1 MDRYQF
7 EDAISAYLDN
17 VAKPFMNFSPW
28 LLRLSL
34 GTSFILHGL
43 GKFPMPADGMVKL
56 FESKGIL
63 FPELTASLVALGEV
77 GAGAAVIIGGFLG
90 ATGHLVTR
98 LGGGA
103 VAVIMIGALLIAH
116 PDWLITQKLFM
127 SEQIFLLALGTYFAI
142 RGNN

>member
-1 MDRYQF
+1 MS
-7 EDAISAYLDN
+7 ISAYLDN
-17 VAKPFMNFSPW
+17 VAKPFMNLSPW

-127 SEQIFLLALGTYFAI
+127 SEQIFLLTLGTYFAI
-142 RGNN
+142 RGNS

>member
-1 MDRYQF
+1 MN
-7 EDAISAYLDN
+7 ISAYLDN

-127 SEQIFLLALGTYFAI
+127 SEQIFLLVLGTYFAI

>member
-1 MDRYQF
+1 MS
-7 EDAISAYLDN
+7 ISAYLDN
-17 VAKPFMNFSPW
+17 VAKPFMSLSPW

>member
-1 MDRYQF
+1 MS
-7 EDAISAYLDN
+7 ISAYLDN
-17 VAKPFMNFSPW
+17 VAKPFMNLSPW

-56 FESKGIL
+56 FENKGIL

-103 VAVIMIGALLIAH
+103 VAVIMIGALFIAH

>member
-1 MDRYQF
+1 MS
-7 EDAISAYLDN
+7 ISAYLDN
-17 VAKPFMNFSPW
+17 VAKPFMNLSTW

-56 FESKGIL
+56 FENKGIL

-127 SEQIFLLALGTYFAI
+127 SEQIFLLSLGTYFAI

>member
-1 MDRYQF
+1 MS
-7 EDAISAYLDN
+7 ISAYLDN
-17 VAKPFMNFSPW
+17 VAKPFMNLSPW

-56 FESKGIL
+56 FENKGIL

-127 SEQIFLLALGTYFAI
+127 SEQIFLLALGIYFAI

>member
-1 MDRYQF
+1 MS
-7 EDAISAYLDN
+7 ISAYLDN
-17 VAKPFMNFSPW
+17 VAKPFMNLSPW

-56 FESKGIL
+56 FENKGIL

-116 PDWLITQKLFM
+116 SDWLITQKLFM
-127 SEQIFLLALGTYFAI
+127 SEQIFLLALGAYFAI

>member
-1 MDRYQF
+1 MS
-7 EDAISAYLDN
+7 ISAYLDD
-17 VAKPFMNFSPW
+17 VAKPFMNISPW

-56 FESKGIL
+56 FESKGIY

-77 GAGAAVIIGGFLG
+77 GAGAAVIVGGFLG

-103 VAVIMIGALLIAH
+103 VAVIMIGALVIAH

>member
-1 MDRYQF
+1 MN
-7 EDAISAYLDN
+7 ISAYLDN

-43 GKFPMPADGMVKL
+43 GKFPMPADGMVKS

>member
-1 MDRYQF
+1 MS
-7 EDAISAYLDN
+7 ISAYLDN
-17 VAKPFMNFSPW
+17 VAKPFMNLSPW

-77 GAGAAVIIGGFLG
+77 GAGAAVIIGGFIG

-103 VAVIMIGALLIAH
+103 VAVIMIGALVIAH

>member
-1 MDRYQF
+1 MN
-7 EDAISAYLDN
+7 ISAYLDN
-17 VAKPFMNFSPW
+17 VAKPFMNFSSW

-43 GKFPMPADGMVKL
+43 DKFPMPADGMVKL

>member
-1 MDRYQF
+1 MS
-7 EDAISAYLDN
+7 ISAYLDN
-17 VAKPFMNFSPW
+17 VAKPFMNLSPW

-116 PDWLITQKLFM
+116 SDWLITQKLFM
-127 SEQIFLLALGTYFAI
+127 SEQIFLLALGAYFAI
-142 RGNN
+142 RGNK

>member
-1 MDRYQF
+1 MS
-7 EDAISAYLDN
+7 ISAYLDN

-127 SEQIFLLALGTYFAI
+127 SEQIFLLALGIYFAI

>member
-1 MDRYQF
+1 MS
-7 EDAISAYLDN
+7 ISAYLDN
-17 VAKPFMNFSPW
+17 VAKPFMNLSPW

-56 FESKGIL
+56 FENKGIL

-116 PDWLITQKLFM
+116 SDWLITQKLFM

>member
-1 MDRYQF
+1 MN
-7 EDAISAYLDN
+7 ISVYLDN

>member
-1 MDRYQF
+1 MS
-7 EDAISAYLDN
+7 ISAYLDN
-17 VAKPFMNFSPW
+17 VAKPFMSLSPW

-127 SEQIFLLALGTYFAI
+127 SEQIFLLALGAYFAI

>member
-1 MDRYQF
+1 
-7 EDAISAYLDN
+7 
-17 VAKPFMNFSPW
+17 MNFSPW

-43 GKFPMPADGMVKL
+43 GKFPMPADGMVRL

>member
-1 MDRYQF
+1 MS
-7 EDAISAYLDN
+7 ISAYLDN
-17 VAKPFMNFSPW
+17 VAKPFMSFSPW

>member
-1 MDRYQF
+1 MS
-7 EDAISAYLDN
+7 ISAYLDN
-17 VAKPFMNFSPW
+17 VAKPFMNLSPW

-127 SEQIFLLALGTYFAI
+127 SEQIFLLALGSYFAI

>member
-1 MDRYQF
+1 MS
-7 EDAISAYLDN
+7 ISAYLDN
-17 VAKPFMNFSPW
+17 VAKPFMSLSPW

-56 FESKGIL
+56 FESKGIY

-103 VAVIMIGALLIAH
+103 VAVIMIGALVIAH
-116 PDWLITQKLFM
+116 SDWLITQKLFM

>member
-1 MDRYQF
+1 MS
-7 EDAISAYLDN
+7 ISAYLDN

-116 PDWLITQKLFM
+116 SDWLITQKLFM
-127 SEQIFLLALGTYFAI
+127 SEQIFLLALGIYFAI

>member
-1 MDRYQF
+1 MS
-7 EDAISAYLDN
+7 ISAYLDN
-17 VAKPFMNFSPW
+17 VAKPFMNLSPW

-56 FESKGIL
+56 FENKGIL

-127 SEQIFLLALGTYFAI
+127 SEQIFLLTLGTYFAI
-142 RGNN
+142 RGNS

>member
-1 MDRYQF
+1 MN
-7 EDAISAYLDN
+7 ISAYLDN

-56 FESKGIL
+56 FDSKGIL

>member
-1 MDRYQF
+1 
-7 EDAISAYLDN
+7 
-17 VAKPFMNFSPW
+17 MNLSPW

-56 FESKGIL
+56 FENKGIL

>member
-1 MDRYQF
+1 MS
-7 EDAISAYLDN
+7 ISAYLDN
-17 VAKPFMNFSPW
+17 VAKPFMNLSPW

-56 FESKGIL
+56 FENKGIL

-127 SEQIFLLALGTYFAI
+127 SEQIFLFALGTYFAI

>member
-1 MDRYQF
+1 MS
-7 EDAISAYLDN
+7 ISAYLDN

-77 GAGAAVIIGGFLG
+77 GAGAAVIIGGFIG

-103 VAVIMIGALLIAH
+103 VAVIMIGAILIAH
-116 PDWLITQKLFM
+116 SDWLITQKLFM

>member
-1 MDRYQF
+1 MN
-7 EDAISAYLDN
+7 ISAYLDN

-90 ATGHLVTR
+90 PTGHLVTR

-127 SEQIFLLALGTYFAI
+127 SEQIFLLALGSYFAI

>member
-1 MDRYQF
+1 MS
-7 EDAISAYLDN
+7 ISAYLDN
-17 VAKPFMNFSPW
+17 VAKPFMNLSPW

-77 GAGAAVIIGGFLG
+77 GAGAAVIIGGLLG

-103 VAVIMIGALLIAH
+103 VAVIMIGALIIAH

>member
-1 MDRYQF
+1 MN
-7 EDAISAYLDN
+7 ISAYLDN

-56 FESKGIL
+56 FESKGTL

>member
-1 MDRYQF
+1 MN
-7 EDAISAYLDN
+7 ISAYLDN

-116 PDWLITQKLFM
+116 SDWLITQKLFM

>member
-1 MDRYQF
+1 MS
-7 EDAISAYLDN
+7 ISAYLDN
-17 VAKPFMNFSPW
+17 VAKPFMNLSTW

-56 FESKGIL
+56 FENKGIL

-77 GAGAAVIIGGFLG
+77 GDGAAVIIGGFLG

>member
-1 MDRYQF
+1 MS
-7 EDAISAYLDN
+7 ISAYLDN
-17 VAKPFMNFSPW
+17 VAKPFMNLSPW

-56 FESKGIL
+56 FENKGIL

-116 PDWLITQKLFM
+116 PDWLITQRLFM

>member
-1 MDRYQF
+1 MS
-7 EDAISAYLDN
+7 ISAYLDN
-17 VAKPFMNFSPW
+17 VAKPFMNLSPW

-127 SEQIFLLALGTYFAI
+127 SEQIFLLAMGTYFAI

>member
-1 MDRYQF
+1 MS
-7 EDAISAYLDN
+7 ISAYLDN
-17 VAKPFMNFSPW
+17 VAKPFMNLSTW

-103 VAVIMIGALLIAH
+103 VAVIMIGALFIAH

>member
-1 MDRYQF
+1 MN
-7 EDAISAYLDN
+7 ISAYLDN

-77 GAGAAVIIGGFLG
+77 GAGAAVIMAGFFVQQ
-90 ATGHLVTR
+90 ATPSLDW
-98 LGGGA
+98 GGGE
-103 VAVIMIGALLIAH
+103 VLWLLSGDH
-116 PDWLITQKLFM
+116 
-127 SEQIFLLALGTYFAI
+127 
-142 RGNN
+142 

>member
-1 MDRYQF
+1 MS
-7 EDAISAYLDN
+7 ISAYLDN
-17 VAKPFMNFSPW
+17 VAKPFMSLTPW

-103 VAVIMIGALLIAH
+103 VAVIMIGALFIAH

>member
-1 MDRYQF
+1 MN
-7 EDAISAYLDN
+7 ISAYLDN

-63 FPELTASLVALGEV
+63 FPEFTASLVALGEV

-127 SEQIFLLALGTYFAI
+127 SEQIFLLALGIYFAI

>member
-1 MDRYQF
+1 MS
-7 EDAISAYLDN
+7 ISAYLDN
-17 VAKPFMNFSPW
+17 VAKPFMNLSTW

-56 FESKGIL
+56 FENKGIL

-127 SEQIFLLALGTYFAI
+127 SEQIFLLALGAYFAI